1 MWDRN
6 LYNFQLKSTS
16 VVESPLQIVTVVHFM
31 KAIHKVF
38 LFNVTVSMRSDSAN
52 PTLSSNQQALRP
64 PSPAMDDGH
73 VRVQNES

>member
-16 VVESPLQIVTVVHFM
+16 VVESPLRIVTVVHFM

-64 PSPAMDDGH
+64 PSPAMMMDT
-73 VRVQNES
+73 REFKNES